1 MEYFNKNTSNY
12 RNALKSNLITRYLL
26 KLELLSYYENTIGE
40 ITKDI
45 SLEVQGQ
52 ININYKQLTRRSC
65 SLTLANIEDKYL
77 PSPNSPIWY
86 LRKFKLWLGI
96 EDNHGD
102 IWWFSQGV
110 YCIVSATANAHTVQ
124 IEAVDKGGALD
135 GTLKLNLAEVQYV
148 VESGNTIT
156 DIIRDTLALNIGSN
170 VSITNSEAYG
180 GANMP
185 IDPVPPLIDLR
196 YNNQKI
202 KADISIDANNYIG
215 NIFTSLA
222 DGYGAD
228 VYYDGDGHFR
238 FNALADVFF
247 VDGYRYMAAQ
257 WDYDNLADA
266 NCQYSFDGLNAV
278 TVYTNMSVTTET
290 LASAQK
296 ESKEGITSST
306 GVSSGTLTAIPTLT
320 KEQLQ
325 IIDDYIEILREMKT
339 YGVNLEETVFGNIDT
354 NQRQILEWTEE
365 NLTRF
370 ADAILSWGETAD
382 DLRGSIS
389 TVFGAWEK
397 FGNVNIAF
405 SPILQTSGGAV
416 LLSANTVMTYIRALI
431 EAAGEG
437 WTTEALLALDV
448 TGLVIDGV
456 AINKLVADVGS
467 TAERTSKIMHYT
479 GQYGAYNQ
487 ARSKVQDIATIL
499 RITVEELVE
508 LREHMTVQNIS
519 YTAYN
524 VNPLSPIRV
533 GAVGV
538 RRMESQEIDY
548 IDTTESDMQARCQQ
562 YAVMLLHRQT
572 MVGATLNFSSP
583 IIPHIDVNKTIRITD
598 KYQNIDNELFVVQSV
613 TIPLGAG
620 AMQISATNINWLPS
634 GINVEGMGMG

>member
-1 MEYFNKNTSNY
+1 MEYFNKNTSEY
-12 RNALKSNLITRYLL
+12 RTALKNNLITRYLL
-26 KLELLSYYENTIGE
+26 RLELLSYYENPIGE

-96 EDNHGD
+96 EDNYEN

-110 YCIVSATANAHTVQ
+110 YCIVNATANAHTVQ

-148 VESGNTIT
+148 VESGATIT
-156 DIIRDTLALNIGSN
+156 DIVRDTLALNIGGN
-170 VSITNSEAYG
+170 VAMTNSNAYG

-185 IDPVPPLIDLR
+185 IDPVQPLVDLR

-202 KADISIDANNYIG
+202 KADISVDANNYIG
-215 NIFTSLA
+215 NLFVSIA

-228 VYYDGDGHFR
+228 IYYDGDGHFR

-247 VDGYRYMAAQ
+247 VDGYKYMAAQ
-257 WDYDNLADA
+257 WEYDNLADA
-266 NCQYSFDGLNAV
+266 NCQYNFDGLNAV
-278 TVYTNMSVTTET
+278 TVYTN
-290 LASAQK
+290 L
-296 ESKEGITSST
+296 
-306 GVSSGTLTAIPTLT
+306 
-320 KEQLQ
+320 
-325 IIDDYIEILREMKT
+325 
-339 YGVNLEETVFGNIDT
+339 
-354 NQRQILEWTEE
+354 
-365 NLTRF
+365 
-370 ADAILSWGETAD
+370 
-382 DLRGSIS
+382 SIS
-389 TVFGAWEK
+389 TE
-397 FGNVNIAF
+397 
-405 SPILQTSGGAV
+405 
-416 LLSANTVMTYIRALI
+416 ALI
-431 EAAGEG
+431 QAQEESKQDDEDESASIEPIDP
-437 WTTEALLALDV
+437 EDV
-448 TGLVIDGV
+448 
-456 AINKLVADVGS
+456 
-467 TAERTSKIMHYT
+467 
-479 GQYGAYNQ
+479 QAYN
-487 ARSKVQDIATIL
+487 L
-499 RITVEELVE
+499 
-508 LREHMTVQNIS
+508 S

-548 IDTTESDMQARCQQ
+548 IDTTESDMEARCQQ
-562 YAVMLLHRQT
+562 YAVMLLHKQT
-572 MVGATLNFSSP
+572 MLGATLNFNSP

-598 KYQNIDNELFVVQSV
+598 EYLNIHNELFVVQSV

-634 GINVEGMGMG
+634 GVNVEGMGMG

>member
-65 SLTLANIEDKYL
+65 SLTLANIEGKYL

-156 DIIRDTLALNIGSN
+156 DIIRDTLALNLGNNIKMSN
-170 VSITNSEAYG
+170 SIAYG

-185 IDPVPPLIDLR
+185 IDPVQPLIDLR
-196 YNNQKI
+196 YNEQKI
-202 KADISIDANNYIG
+202 KADISIDANNYLG
-215 NIFTSLA
+215 NIFTSLG

-228 VYYDGDGHFR
+228 IYYDGDGHFR

-247 VDGYRYMAAQ
+247 VDGYKYMAAQ
-257 WDYDNLADA
+257 WEYENLADA
-266 NCQYSFDGLNAV
+266 NCQYNFDGLNAV
-278 TVYTNMSVTTET
+278 TVYTNMSV
-290 LASAQK
+290 
-296 ESKEGITSST
+296 
-306 GVSSGTLTAIPTLT
+306 
-320 KEQLQ
+320 
-325 IIDDYIEILREMKT
+325 
-339 YGVNLEETVFGNIDT
+339 DT
-354 NQRQILEWTEE
+354 Q
-365 NLTRF
+365 
-370 ADAILSWGETAD
+370 
-382 DLRGSIS
+382 
-389 TVFGAWEK
+389 
-397 FGNVNIAF
+397 
-405 SPILQTSGGAV
+405 
-416 LLSANTVMTYIRALI
+416 ALI
-431 EAAGEG
+431 NAQIEAKTNSEDD
-437 WTTEALLALDV
+437 EDE
-448 TGLVIDGV
+448 
-456 AINKLVADVGS
+456 NK
-467 TAERTSKIMHYT
+467 
-479 GQYGAYNQ
+479 
-487 ARSKVQDIATIL
+487 
-499 RITVEELVE
+499 
-508 LREHMTVQNIS
+508 VQNIS

-572 MVGATLNFSSP
+572 MVGATLNFNSP
-583 IIPHIDVNKTIRITD
+583 VIPHIDVNKTIRITD

>member
-12 RNALKSNLITRYLL
+12 RTALKNNLITRYLL

-45 SLEVQGQ
+45 ALEVQGQ

-77 PSPNSPIWY
+77 PNPNSPIWY
-86 LRKFKLWLGI
+86 LRKFKLWLGV
-96 EDNHGD
+96 EDNYSN

-170 VSITNSEAYG
+170 VSMTNSTAYG

-247 VDGYRYMAAQ
+247 VDGYKYMAAQ
-257 WDYDNLADA
+257 WEYGNLADA
-266 NCQYSFDGLNAV
+266 NCQYNFDGLNAV
-278 TVYTNMSVTTET
+278 TVYTNMSTDTQALINAQIEAKTNSEDDEDENVVTDN
-290 LASAQK
+290 S
-296 ESKEGITSST
+296 
-306 GVSSGTLTAIPTLT
+306 
-320 KEQLQ
+320 
-325 IIDDYIEILREMKT
+325 
-339 YGVNLEETVFGNIDT
+339 EETEDT
-354 NQRQILEWTEE
+354 
-365 NLTRF
+365 
-370 ADAILSWGETAD
+370 
-382 DLRGSIS
+382 
-389 TVFGAWEK
+389 K
-397 FGNVNIAF
+397 
-405 SPILQTSGGAV
+405 
-416 LLSANTVMTYIRALI
+416 
-431 EAAGEG
+431 
-437 WTTEALLALDV
+437 
-448 TGLVIDGV
+448 
-456 AINKLVADVGS
+456 
-467 TAERTSKIMHYT
+467 
-479 GQYGAYNQ
+479 
-487 ARSKVQDIATIL
+487 
-499 RITVEELVE
+499 
-508 LREHMTVQNIS
+508 VQNIS

-572 MVGATLNFSSP
+572 MVGATLNFNSP

>member
-1 MEYFNKNTSNY
+1 MEYFNKNTSEY
-12 RNALKSNLITRYLL
+12 RTALKNNLITRYLL
-26 KLELLSYYENTIGE
+26 RLELLSYYENPIGE

-86 LRKFKLWLGI
+86 LRKFKLWLGV
-96 EDNHGD
+96 EDNYGN

-156 DIIRDTLALNIGSN
+156 DIVRDTLALNIGSN
-170 VSITNSEAYG
+170 VSMTNSEAYG

-185 IDPVPPLIDLR
+185 IDPVPPLIDIR
-196 YNNQKI
+196 YNKQKI

-228 VYYDGDGHFR
+228 IYYDGDGHFR

-247 VDGYRYMAAQ
+247 VDGYKYMAAQ
-257 WDYDNLADA
+257 WEYDNLADA
-266 NCQYSFDGLNAV
+266 NCQYNFDGLNAV
-278 TVYTNMSVTTET
+278 TVYTNMSVTTES

-296 ESKEGITSST
+296 ESKEGISSST
-306 GVSSGTLTAIPTLT
+306 GVSSGIITAIPEFT
-320 KEQLQ
+320 KEQLED
-325 IIDDYIEILREMKT
+325 IDDYIEILREIKS
-339 YGVNLEETVFGNIDT
+339 YGINLDQTIFGNINT

-389 TVFGAWEK
+389 TVFGAWER
-397 FGNVNIAF
+397 FDNVNIAF

-416 LLSANTVMTYIRALI
+416 LLEADVVMEYIWALI
-431 EAAGEG
+431 DELSEG
-437 WTTEALLALDV
+437 WTTEDLLALDV
-448 TGLVIDGV
+448 TGVTMDGTY
-456 AINKLVADVGS
+456 INKLIADVGN
-467 TAERTSKIMHYT
+467 TAENTSMAMHYT
-479 GQYGAYNQ
+479 GQYGAYNL
-487 ARSKVQDIATIL
+487 ARSKVQEIASAL
-499 RITVEELVE
+499 RITVEQLVD
-508 LREHMTVQNIS
+508 LRENMSVKNIS

-548 IDTTESDMQARCQQ
+548 IDTTESDMEARCQQ
-562 YAVMLLHRQT
+562 YAIMLLHRQT
-572 MVGATLNFSSP
+572 MVGATLNFNSP
-583 IIPHIDVNKTIRITD
+583 VVPHIDVNKTVRITD
-598 KYQNIDNELFVVQSV
+598 EYLNIHNELFVVQSV

-634 GINVEGMGMG
+634 GVNVEGMGMG